1 MNEFQIIELFASMKM
16 IFNCK
21 SLKLNTYIDASSSVS
36 LVLSK
41 NIEDFIKRET
51 ERKKVACIYSN
62 IVTVNLSVVKK
73 ISTERVEEILLHEI
87 THYLLPNISN
97 HNSKFWEEF
106 DNNCKIWQKKKGEYK
121 CH

>member
-41 NIEDFIKRET
+41 NIEDFIKREE
-51 ERKKVACIYSN
+51 ERKTIASICDN
-62 IVTVNLSVVKK
+62 VVKLNLFVAQRISVEWIEK
-73 ISTERVEEILLHEI
+73 ILIHEI
-87 THYLLPNISN
+87 THYLLLPKDTSN
-97 HNSKFWEEF
+97 HPPEFWDEF
-106 DNNCKIWQKKKGEYK
+106 YNNCRIWQERNYYVT
-121 CH
+121 